1 MNTPGSKQ
9 PSWFPRPPSWLSRPI
24 LVLALIIM
32 SFVQYPSDHPFP
44 IQNLP
49 YGVFSTDTQPA
60 TRPGVAIGDFILDLA
75 ALSQTEH
82 WAKSPVKASI
92 FQTANLDAFVALE
105 PEDWAA
111 FRAFLTSI
119 LSPSSPLKANAD
131 AVLVPRTAAS
141 THLHLPINIGDYTD
155 FYASYEHAF
164 NAGVLIRGPANALQP
179 NWKHLPVGYHGR
191 ASSIVVSGTP
201 FHRPTGQILDKP
213 TDKQPIF
220 APCRKL
226 DYELETAFVGRKH
239 IFGMVLMNDWSAR
252 DIQTWE
258 YVPLGPFLSKNFCTT
273 IAPWIVTPAALEPFK
288 VKQYEHDPALLP
300 YLDDPEGYNYAV
312 PLHLE
317 IKTAESEAYSH
328 VSTSSMQHTY
338 YTFAQMI
345 AHHSATGCN
354 LRPSDMMG
362 SGTLSAPGNSDAP
375 NDGALGSLLERSRLG
390 REPFELNEGRKDMT
404 WLRDGDSVRITG
416 VAKGEGYSIGFGEC
430 EGTVLPAWAG
440 A

>member
-1 MNTPGSKQ
+1 
-9 PSWFPRPPSWLSRPI
+9 
-24 LVLALIIM
+24 M
-32 SFVQYPSDHPFP
+32 SFVQYPADHPFP

-49 YGVFSTDTQPA
+49 YGVFSTDEQPA
-60 TRPGVAIGDFILDLA
+60 TRPGVAIGDYILDLA
-75 ALSQTEH
+75 ALSKTAH
-82 WAKSPVKASI
+82 WAKSPVDASV

-105 PEDWAA
+105 PEDWAS
-111 FRAFLTSI
+111 FRAFLTDI
-119 LSPSSPLKANAD
+119 LGPSSTLKADAD
-131 AVLVPRTAAS
+131 AVLVPRTAKS
-141 THLHLPINIGDYTD
+141 THMHLPIRVGDYTD

-164 NAGVLIRGPANALQP
+164 NAGVLIRGPENALQP

-191 ASSIVVSGTP
+191 ASSIVISGTP

-226 DYELETAFVGRKH
+226 DYELETAFIYGGSPTKLGQRLSPSEARKH
-239 IFGMVLMNDWSAR
+239 IFGLVLMNDWSAR

-288 VKQYEHDPALLP
+288 VKQYEHEPALLP
-300 YLDDPEGYNYAV
+300 YLDDPEGYNYAI
-312 PLHLE
+312 PLQLD
-317 IKTAESEAYSH
+317 IKTAESDTYSH
-328 VSTSSMQHTY
+328 VATSDMRHTY

-354 LRPSDMMG
+354 IRPSDMMG
-362 SGTLSAPGNSDAP
+362 SGTLSVPSIDDAP
-375 NDGALGSLLERSRLG
+375 NDDGLGSLLERSRLG
-390 REPFELNEGRKDMT
+390 RKPFALNDQRTDMT

-416 VAKGEGYSIGFGEC
+416 VAKGDGYNIGFGEC
-430 EGTVLPAWAG
+430 EGTVLPAVA
-440 A
+440 